1 MRPSLFGLLWI
12 VSSAAL
18 GQESRTMYANFTGT
32 IGDRH
37 GTISLDYFYLRNL
50 TKSKKL
56 ELGVG
61 ARLTSYLGSAKYFS
75 SAPPAFAIGN
85 KNADSIR
92 LQSPQINALNLALNF
107 GYRISPRFGVG
118 FNIDA
123 IGVSFGAK
131 QDGFYVNGN
140 QVQTITAR
148 PTVFNILLIDNRDRG
163 SLNSEFYVR
172 YFFRTS
178 LAVKLAFQHLFTEYT
193 TDIEVQQV
201 PQPNDRFRNK
211 ANLFSLGITK
221 QF

>member
-1 MRPSLFGLLWI
+1 MRLSLFGLLWI

-18 GQESRTMYANFTGT
+18 GQDSRTMYADFTGT

-37 GTISLDYFYLRNL
+37 GTISLDYFYLWNL

-75 SAPPAFAIGN
+75 SAPPALAIGN
-85 KNADSIR
+85 KNADSI
-92 LQSPQINALNLALNF
+92 LMQSPQINALNLAINF

-131 QDGFYVNGN
+131 QDGFYVNGS

-163 SLNSEFYVR
+163 SLNSEFYLR

-193 TDIEVQQV
+193 TDTEVQQV
-201 PQPNDRFRNK
+201 PEPNDRFRNK